1 MAYAKQ
7 TYKRRNNKP
16 ISDTLYDMFME
27 EHQHIGEMF
36 KS

>member
-16 ISDTLYDMFME
+16 IRKLKICKIYAK
-27 EHQHIGEMF
+27 IV
-36 KS
+36 K

>member
-16 ISDTLYDMFME
+16 IRKL
-27 EHQHIGEMF
+27 
-36 KS
+36 KKLKLKKLKLKRKK

>member
-16 ISDTLYDMFME
+16 IRKLKKL
-27 EHQHIGEMF
+27 IILRL
-36 KS
+36 KNK